1 MASMEELEGRVT
13 ALEVQM
19 RNVRQDAAAARVL
32 AGGADR
38 DVSALAAKVDANTRL
53 LEALRETQVE
63 DHAAIVDL
71 KGDVASLKGDVGGL
85 KGDVGGLKGDVGG
98 LKSDVGGL
106 KSDVG
111 GLKGDVGGLKGDVA
125 DVRRDVAELKVG
137 FVNLARGQE
146 MIVELLRRRNGREGD
161 PPASAE

>member
-85 KGDVGGLKGDVGG
+85 K
-98 LKSDVGGL
+98 
-106 KSDVG
+106 SDVG

>member
-38 DVSALAAKVDANTRL
+38 DVSTLAAKVDANTRL

-85 KGDVGGLKGDVGG
+85 KGDV
-98 LKSDVGGL
+98 
-106 KSDVG
+106 
-111 GLKGDVGGLKGDVA
+111 A
-125 DVRRDVAELKVG
+125 EVRRDVAELKVG

-146 MIVELLRRRNGREGD
+146 MIVELLRRRNGREED

>member
-85 KGDVGGLKGDVGG
+85 K
-98 LKSDVGGL
+98 SDVGGL

>member
-85 KGDVGGLKGDVGG
+85 KGDVGGLKGDV
-98 LKSDVGGL
+98 
-106 KSDVG
+106 
-111 GLKGDVGGLKGDVA
+111 A